1 MTEPLA
7 PPGGP
12 PPGWDTSPR
21 PRRRRRWVWV
31 LVVVCLGVVGLGV
44 AGITLFVTIQKPVI
58 DAASDFLNDVADE
71 DYDAAYAL
79 LCEED
84 QDAFSEEGFA
94 EFARSEPTLARLD
107 DPSVNFLDVNIDG
120 DDATVGF
127 DPEAGESD
135 SDSDFDETYELN
147 LRKEDGDWKV
157 CGLAGTAA

>member
-7 PPGGP
+7 PPTGP

-31 LVVVCLGVVGLGV
+31 LIGVCACVVGLLV
-44 AGITLFVTIQKPVI
+44 AGITLFITIQKPVI
-58 DAASDFLNDVADE
+58 DAASSFLNDVADE
-71 DYDAAYAL
+71 DYDSAYAE

-94 EFARSEPTLARLD
+94 EFARTEPTLARLD

-120 DDATVGF
+120 DEASVGF
-127 DPEAGESD
+127 DPEAGDSD
-135 SDSDFDETYELN
+135 SGSDFDETYELE

-157 CGLAGTAA
+157 CELSGTAA

>member
-1 MTEPLA
+1 L
-7 PPGGP
+7 
-12 PPGWDTSPR
+12 
-21 PRRRRRWVWV
+21 V
-31 LVVVCLGVVGLGV
+31 LVCLGVVGLGV

-71 DYDAAYAL
+71 DYEAAYAQ

-84 QDAFSEEGFA
+84 QEAFSEEGFA
-94 EFARSEPTLARLD
+94 EFARNEPTLARLD

-120 DDATVGF
+120 DDASVGF

-157 CGLAGTAA
+157 CDLSGTAA